1 MEARAEPHMKLT
13 DESRAVTNAVRSYT
27 PGELR
32 VGEASYTRSCLLAAD
47 SIVPD
52 WPPQTID
59 ELRSEHLDAVLAL
72 KPEVVILGTGPRQQF
87 PPAALM
93 SKVLSRGVGF
103 EVMDTGAACRT
114 FNILIAEDR
123 RAVAALFL

>member
-1 MEARAEPHMKLT
+1 MKLT
-13 DESRAVTNAVRSYT
+13 DESRAATNAVRSYT
-27 PGELR
+27 PGALR

-47 SIVPD
+47 SVVAD
-52 WPPQTID
+52 WPPQSID

-87 PPAALM
+87 PPATLM